1 MNFIGYQHPKDII
14 LLAVRYYVSYKLSY
28 RDIEE
33 IAERGSFI
41 DHSTIN
47 RWVINF
53 APIIES
59 KARQIKRPVSS
70 SWRKPTSKSKV
81 NGGITTEPLISLV
94 TLWIFT

>member
-1 MNFIGYQHPKDII
+1 MFLTLTRALHGLLRLKDII
-14 LLAVRYYVSYKLSY
+14 LLAVRYYASYKLSY

-33 IAERGSFI
+33 ILAERGSHI

-53 APIIES
+53 APMIEP

-70 SWRKPTSKSKV
+70 SWRMDETYIKIK
-81 NGGITTEPLISLV
+81 GE
-94 TLWIFT
+94 